1 MTAAIRNNY
10 SIVKL
15 LFADGYRI
23 FEKLADDRF
32 FFTQG
37 KFDFSCFFSLQM
49 ENVFSPK
56 INKQVGLFVKD
67 EKSNL
72 VFKYILNEIFHS
84 NQVFL

>member
-15 LFADGYRI
+15 LFADGYKI

-37 KFDFSCFFSLQM
+37 K
-49 ENVFSPK
+49 K
-56 INKQVGLFVKD
+56 IGELGLESF
-67 EKSNL
+67 
-72 VFKYILNEIFHS
+72 ILNG
-84 NQVFL
+84 